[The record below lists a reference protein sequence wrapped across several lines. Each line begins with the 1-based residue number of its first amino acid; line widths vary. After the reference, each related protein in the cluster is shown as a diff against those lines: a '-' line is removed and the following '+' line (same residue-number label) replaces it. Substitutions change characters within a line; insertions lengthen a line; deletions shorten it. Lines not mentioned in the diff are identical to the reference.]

1 MIEDVVLIGAGNLA
15 THLAVALSEKRFRVL
30 QVYNRSPQKGKILA
44 ATVGADYIADPGL
57 ISLNADI
64 YILAITDLAVREVAL
79 NIPLTNQLVV
89 HASGTM
95 DMKILDGIS
104 DNIGVFYPLQTFSSG
119 GKIDF
124 NDVPV
129 CIEANSKQYED
140 QLAEFANRLS
150 ANVQIVSS
158 SNRKI
163 LHLSAVFASNFT
175 NFMYVIAEQ
184 LLNERQISFD
194 LLKPLIRQTIQNA
207 AQHDLF
213 NYQTGPAVRGDHPV
227 LDKHREILA
236 AHPGYLDIYNIISA
250 NIIKYKAL
258 HGKL

>member
-1 MIEDVVLIGAGNLA
+1 MIQKVVLIGAGNLA
-15 THLAVALSEKRFRVL
+15 THLAVVLSEKRFRVL
-30 QVYNRSPQKGKILA
+30 QVYNRSPQKGQILA
-44 ATVGADYIADPGL
+44 ATVGADYIADLGS

-64 YILAITDLAVREVAL
+64 YILAITDSVVREVAMD
-79 NIPLTNQLVV
+79 IPLKNQLVV
-89 HASGTM
+89 HTSGTL
-95 DMKILDGIS
+95 DMKILDGVS

-119 GKIDF
+119 RKIDF

-129 CIEANSKQYED
+129 CIEANSRQCED
-140 QLAEFANRLS
+140 QLAEFAIRLS

-184 LLNERQISFD
+184 LLNEHQISFD

-213 NYQTGPAVRGDHPV
+213 SFQTGPAVRGDQQV
-227 LDKHREILA
+227 LEKHREILA
-236 AHPGYLDIYNIISA
+236 AHPGYLDIYNLLSA